1 MIRPLKDNVLI
12 AQIKTE
18 NTTASGIVLAGGGD
32 LSETKTAVVLAV
44 GPSVLD
50 IKVDDVI
57 IPIWGKASVVMVD
70 GNARMMI
77 KEEDIMMVLEK

>member
-18 NTTASGIVLAGGGD
+18 NATASGIVLSGGD
-32 LSETKTAVVLAV
+32 LGETKTAVVLAV
-44 GPSVLD
+44 GPDVLD
-50 IKVDDVI
+50 IKVDDVV
-57 IPIWGKASVVMVD
+57 IPTWGKASVVMVD